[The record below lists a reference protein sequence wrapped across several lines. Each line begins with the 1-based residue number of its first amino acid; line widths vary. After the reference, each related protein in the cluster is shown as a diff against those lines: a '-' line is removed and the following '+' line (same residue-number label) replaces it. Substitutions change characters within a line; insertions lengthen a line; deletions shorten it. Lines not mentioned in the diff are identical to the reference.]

1 MGERMWLVVADEHRA
16 WSPLQVHRMRS
27 AVHPILVWIFFAI
40 GSFIWSSARAQNLP
54 FAGTIVKLVGQAK
67 IERAGKEID
76 ASSSMRV
83 EVHDRLRTLV
93 GAEITIELRDGS
105 RLVVSESSA
114 FTIDAFAQDRTARR
128 SILLK
133 LWAGHLRAIVTAVS
147 GLGNFEVHTPNATV
161 GVRGTDFET
170 SFIEG
175 RPCPEVHSCM
185 RYTTVGVNSGVVE
198 VSNPLNPKA
207 SPVRVTAG
215 YETTVPCELA
225 PTSPAPLGMEEMG
238 APGYH

>member
-1 MGERMWLVVADEHRA
+1 
-16 WSPLQVHRMRS
+16 MRS
-27 AVHPILVWIFFAI
+27 AVRSIPVWIFLTMA
-40 GSFIWSSARAQNLP
+40 SFISSFARAQGPP

-76 ASSSMRV
+76 AAPSMRIQV
-83 EVHDRLRTLV
+83 NDRLRTLA
-93 GAEITIELRDGS
+93 GAEVTIELRDGS
-105 RLVVSESSA
+105 RLVLSESSA
-114 FTIDAFAQDRTARR
+114 FTVDAFAQDRTARQ
-128 SILLK
+128 SVLLK
-133 LWAGHLRAIVTAVS
+133 LWAGHLRAIATAVS
-147 GLGNFEVHTPNATV
+147 RLGSFEVHTPNATV

-170 SFIEG
+170 AFIEG

-185 RYTTVGVNSGVVE
+185 RYTTVGVNSGIVE
-198 VSNPLNPKA
+198 VSNPLSPKA
-207 SPVRVTAG
+207 SPVRVMAG

>member
-1 MGERMWLVVADEHRA
+1 
-16 WSPLQVHRMRS
+16 MRS
-27 AVHPILVWIFFAI
+27 VVGPISVWILFAI
-40 GSFIWSSARAQNLP
+40 ASFISSSARAQNP
-54 FAGTIVKLVGQAK
+54 VFAGTIAKLVGQAK

-76 ASSSMRV
+76 AATSMRV
-83 EVHDRLRTLV
+83 QVHDRLHTLA
-93 GAEITIELRDGS
+93 GAGMTIELRDGS
-105 RLVVSESSA
+105 RLVLSESSA
-114 FTIDAFAQDRTARR
+114 FTIDAFAQDRNARR
-128 SILLK
+128 SVLLK
-133 LWAGHLRAIVTAVS
+133 LWAGHLRAIVIAAA
-147 GLGNFEVHTPNATV
+147 GLVNFEVHTPNATV

-170 SFIEG
+170 AFIEG

-185 RYTTVGVNSGVVE
+185 RYTTVGVNSGIVE

-207 SPVRVTAG
+207 KAVRITAG